1 MDIEKVFNDLESNQT
16 YENEEAK
23 KKLVELLTQSKCI
36 SLLTQQLWPG
46 NTILFEHNS

>member
-36 SLLTQQLWPG
+36 SILTSATVG
-46 NTILFEHNS
+46 Y